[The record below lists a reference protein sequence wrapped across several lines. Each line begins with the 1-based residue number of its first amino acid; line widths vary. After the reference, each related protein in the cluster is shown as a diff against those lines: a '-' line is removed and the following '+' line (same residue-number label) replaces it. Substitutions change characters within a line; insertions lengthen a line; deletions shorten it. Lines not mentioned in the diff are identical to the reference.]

1 MCWKFSYTK
10 QTCGVFNNHHC
21 VKLCLCYQ
29 MIFVTYFRPLW
40 VLNWGEGP
48 ELTDKKVNWWCS
60 GGEQVEMLHINQ
72 WNAAAPG
79 AEACAANCWTTYTE
93 KINISWSFTM
103 STVESTLNNSIFNFY
118 WENSFTIEF
127 WVVGW
132 VGGWVCH
139 FWFYHQPKTKPRR
152 LKTWDFEFGLLGLRL
167 GTLDLDIGLT
177 IFLIKWI

>member
-79 AEACAANCWTTYTE
+79 AEAC
-93 KINISWSFTM
+93 
-103 STVESTLNNSIFNFY
+103 
-118 WENSFTIEF
+118 
-127 WVVGW
+127 
-132 VGGWVCH
+132 
-139 FWFYHQPKTKPRR
+139 R
-152 LKTWDFEFGLLGLRL
+152 L
-167 GTLDLDIGLT
+167 LDNLYRED
-177 IFLIKWI
+177 K